1 MKYSLNLLAVIVLAA
16 PLQVHADTNI
26 YQCEV
31 MSDAY
36 IKGDGS
42 LEILQDNSRI
52 GQKFTVMKKAGEV
65 FGDVMDA
72 LKNPKVISSGG
83 EKNSYK
89 VLWIQK
95 TVSKTG
101 AFVDYLNIDEF
112 VKGEKKPFGFFSGSL
127 LLTGLCE

>member
-1 MKYSLNLLAVIVLAA
+1 MKYSLNLLAVIVLAT

-52 GQKFTVMKKAGEV
+52 GQKFTVMKKTGEV

-72 LKNPKVISSGG
+72 LKNPKVISFGG

-95 TVSKTG
+95 AVSKTG

>member
-1 MKYSLNLLAVIVLAA
+1 MKYSLNLLSVIVLAV
-16 PLQVHADTNI
+16 PLQVHADVNA

-42 LEILQDNSRI
+42 LEISQDNPRV
-52 GQKFTVMKKAGEV
+52 GQKFTVMKKTGEV

-72 LKNPKVISSGG
+72 LKNPKVITPGG

-95 TVSKTG
+95 TASKSG

-112 VKGEKKPFGFFSGSL
+112 IKGEKKPFGFFSGSL
-127 LLTGLCE
+127 LLSGLCE

>member
-1 MKYSLNLLAVIVLAA
+1 
-16 PLQVHADTNI
+16 
-26 YQCEV
+26 
-31 MSDAY
+31 
-36 IKGDGS
+36 
-42 LEILQDNSRI
+42 
-52 GQKFTVMKKAGEV
+52 MKKTGEV

-72 LKNPKVISSGG
+72 LKNPTVISSGG

-95 TVSKTG
+95 AVSKTG